1 LRINIAPLKP
11 RLEVISIDDFEKI
24 HRANEICKE
33 ILAAAPESLIDQALE
48 EVLEAYIDSEL

>member
-1 LRINIAPLKP
+1 MKP